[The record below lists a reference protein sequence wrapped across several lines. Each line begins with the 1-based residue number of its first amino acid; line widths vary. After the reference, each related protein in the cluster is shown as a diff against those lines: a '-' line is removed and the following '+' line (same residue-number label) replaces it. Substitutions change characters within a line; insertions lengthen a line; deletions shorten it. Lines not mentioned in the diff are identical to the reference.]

1 MGPELCS
8 ELIDEFREGR
18 SVRADLDG
26 ERILAYGTLCNDS
39 FKYLRPKQPT
49 KKTYVPGV
57 SLVTS
62 TYNRKRL
69 PSLGEKD
76 STKET
81 EIAIPRASVRAGF
94 AYAQQR
100 RPQAQNTNH

>member
-8 ELIDEFREGR
+8 ELVDEFREGR

-49 KKTYVPGV
+49 KKTYVCLFVCIHLSAPWG
-57 SLVTS
+57 
-62 TYNRKRL
+62 
-69 PSLGEKD
+69 
-76 STKET
+76 
-81 EIAIPRASVRAGF
+81 A
-94 AYAQQR
+94 
-100 RPQAQNTNH
+100 